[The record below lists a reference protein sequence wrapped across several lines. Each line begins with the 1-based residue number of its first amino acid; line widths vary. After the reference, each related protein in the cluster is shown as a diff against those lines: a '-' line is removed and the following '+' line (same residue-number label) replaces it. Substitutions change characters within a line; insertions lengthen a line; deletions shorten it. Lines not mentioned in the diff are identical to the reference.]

1 MHEERCPSPELR
13 APKGSV
19 RKAKGGGPLF
29 PFVPKES
36 RRPTC
41 SEDLQ
46 AALQEPRLRLLLAG
60 RTGAGKSSTGNIART
75 DPDCKER

>member
-41 SEDLQ
+41 Q
-46 AALQEPRLRLLLAG
+46 AARAALRPGL
-60 RTGAGKSSTGNIART
+60 T
-75 DPDCKER
+75 DHWSRRF